1 MRYNLLGR
9 TGLRVSEVALGTA
22 TFGTGWGWGAER
34 EESRAMFDRF
44 AEAGGNF
51 LDCADGYQG
60 GQSETLLGEFIRS
73 ERDRFV
79 ITTKYSGGGV
89 SGRWVTTTGNSRK
102 CMLASLEGSLKRLGT
117 DRVDLF
123 WVHFADGMTPT
134 EEILRGFEEIT
145 LRGKA
150 LHVGFSDFPA
160 WRIARAATLAE
171 LRGWPSIAAIQVEYS
186 LAERTAEREL
196 LPMADALG
204 LATTLWAVLGGGLL
218 TGKYR
223 RGDVEGRLTKG
234 GGRVLAESGERERR
248 LLDAVESVAA
258 ARNATCAQIAIAW
271 ARAKAVALR
280 TTMIPILG
288 ARTRSQLDDNLAALD
303 IALTLDEM
311 AILDS
316 ASAIP
321 AGFPHEW
328 LAGEMMRS
336 LGSAGKWDDIN
347 KPDHTVA

>member
-1 MRYNLLGR
+1 MRYKLLGR

-34 EESRAMFDRF
+34 EQSQAIFDRF
-44 AEAGGNF
+44 VEAGGNF

-60 GQSETLLGEFIRS
+60 GQSETLLGEFIRG

-134 EEILRGFEEIT
+134 EEILRGFEEVS
-145 LRGKA
+145 RAGKA

-171 LRGWPSIAAIQVEYS
+171 LRTWPSIAAIQIEYS
-186 LAERTAEREL
+186 LVERTAEREL

-204 LATTLWAVLGGGLL
+204 LAATLWAVLGGGLL
-218 TGKYR
+218 SGKYR
-223 RGDVEGRLTKG
+223 RGNEEGRLTKG
-234 GGRVLAESGERERR
+234 GGRILTEAGEGERRI
-248 LLDAVESVAA
+248 LDAVESIAA
-258 ARNATCAQIAIAW
+258 ARGATCAQIAIAW
-271 ARAKAVALR
+271 TRAKALALR

-288 ARTRSQLDDNLAALD
+288 ARTPAQLDDNLAALG
-303 IALTLDEM
+303 IALGADEM
-311 AILDS
+311 AQLDS
-316 ASAIP
+316 ASATP
-321 AGFPHEW
+321 LGFPHDW
-328 LAGEMMRS
+328 LAGEMMRG
-336 LGSAGKWDDIN
+336 LGSAGKWDNID
-347 KPDHTVA
+347 KPAHTVA